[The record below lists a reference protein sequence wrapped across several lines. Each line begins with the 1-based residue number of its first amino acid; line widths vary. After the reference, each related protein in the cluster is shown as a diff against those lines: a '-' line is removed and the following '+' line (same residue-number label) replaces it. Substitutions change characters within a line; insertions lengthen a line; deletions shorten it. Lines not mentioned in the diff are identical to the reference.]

1 MQLVIPEDPD
11 YPTLEIDE
19 QFLRGLVETYGIE
32 AANNILK
39 DRNRK
44 IRLAKEDPLSYG
56 IPNEPWRD
64 AEDLLKGFV
73 RYNNDGD
80 ALMSFDPVDSMTI
93 LGGNRSSKS
102 RWCSKY
108 CVDTLVNGLP
118 WLPEDERKERNHDLN
133 VAFLHSSAQ
142 SSILQ
147 QQALVYEFLPPQ
159 LRDIGKI
166 KGDKNTNINYNR
178 KNGFTDNILITPD
191 NNLGVFFN
199 YMQDVKVLEG
209 YEFDLVWAD
218 ELIPKDF
225 VEALKFRLASR
236 SGKFLISFTP
246 VTGFTP
252 VVRDLTSGDTVV
264 ESRPADEQ
272 LFPSLVGSDGKLG
285 TLVEGVKK
293 GHMPYIC
300 TNSLRNSATI
310 YFHSNMNPFSP
321 YKQIVNKCK
330 GRSSP
335 EVKMRAY
342 GYTNSLDGGAFPRFG
357 KEHIL
362 SHKAWLEQKKLGGY
376 NFCVADPGGN
386 KNWFIIW
393 ARVTPQG
400 DVIVYREWPDFGSY
414 GEWALPSDKVD
425 YKAGPAQRMES
436 GASCATYKK
445 LILELEGGVYDHDR
459 HEWDYSNSEEIEQ
472 RIIDPRFCK
481 QAPGGEG
488 SSILDLML
496 EEDIGHEGYVITPAM
511 YWYQATGGGMRGGMT
526 ETDIGIQRINNLLD
540 WNPEEKLS
548 VLNKPNLYVH
558 ENCKQTIFA
567 LQEYSGMG
575 TDKCALKDPVDTLRY
590 LVGTADNYL
599 GSGSMECIS
608 GGSY

>member
-1 MQLVIPEDPD
+1 VDSW
-11 YPTLEIDE
+11 THTG
-19 QFLRGLVETYGIE
+19 LRQQT
-32 AANNILK
+32 NNILK

-44 IRLAKEDPLSYG
+44 IRLAKEDPANYG
-56 IPNEPWRD
+56 IKLPQWED
-64 AEDLLKGFV
+64 AKNLLLEHDELVLF
-73 RYNNDGD
+73 
-80 ALMSFDPVDSMTI
+80 
-93 LGGNRSSKS
+93 GGNRSSKTEF
-102 RWCSKY
+102 CTDII
-108 CVDTLVNGLP
+108 VDTLINGP
-118 WLPEDERKERNHDLN
+118 CWKNKDERENPMKPLRIGC
-133 VAFLHSSAQ
+133 FHSSG
-142 SSILQ
+142 STSIFQ
-147 QQALVYEFLPPQ
+147 QHANIYRYLPPD
-159 LRDIGKI
+159 LRDIERI
-166 KGDKNTNINYNR
+166 KGDKNTKINYNMSG
-178 KNGFTDNILITPD
+178 GFTNDHFILPSK
-191 NNLGVFFN
+191 NLCQFYN
-199 YMQDVKVLEG
+199 YNMDISKLEG
-209 YEFDLVWAD
+209 EEWDVAWCD
-218 ELIPKDF
+218 ELLPKNWL
-225 VEALKFRLASR
+225 EAIRFRLATR
-236 SGKFLISFTP
+236 SGKLLVSFTP
-246 VTGFTP
+246 VAGFTP
-252 VVRDLTSGDTVV
+252 TVKELVSGTMLE
-264 ESRPADEQ
+264 ESRPADPD
-272 LFPSLVGSDGKLG
+272 LFPNLVGADGKLG
-285 TLVEGVKK
+285 TLVEGCPK
-293 GHMPYIC
+293 GEMPYIR
-300 TNSLRNSATI
+300 TNKKNSRAVI
-310 YFHSNMNPFSP
+310 YFHSNMNPFNP
-321 YKQIVNKCK
+321 YENIVKKCSGK
-330 GRSSP
+330 PSP

-342 GYTNSLDGGAFPRFG
+342 GYTNSIDGGAFPKFG

-362 SHKAWLEQKKLGGY
+362 SHQAWLEQKKLGGY
-376 NFCVADPGGN
+376 NFCVTDPGGN

-400 DVIVYREWPDFGSY
+400 DVIVYREWPDEATY
-414 GEWALPSDKVD
+414 GEWAEVGDKVD
-425 YKAGPAQRMES
+425 YKAGPAQRMEG

-599 GSGSMECIS
+599 DSGPMECLG